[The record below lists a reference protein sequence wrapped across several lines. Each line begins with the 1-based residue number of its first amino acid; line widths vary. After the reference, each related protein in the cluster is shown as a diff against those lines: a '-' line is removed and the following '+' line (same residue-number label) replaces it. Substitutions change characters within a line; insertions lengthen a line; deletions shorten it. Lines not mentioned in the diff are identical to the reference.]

1 VLKWCASLSLKSTI
15 NVLLGLVGQQRLVR
29 IDGGQ
34 SSVEGL
40 LLLGRRRQQGLVLRH
55 ETLLLV

>member
-1 VLKWCASLSLKSTI
+1 M
-15 NVLLGLVGQQRLVR
+15 NVLPGLVGQQRLVR
-29 IDGGQ
+29 SDGGR

-40 LLLGRRRQQGLVLRH
+40 LLLGCRRQQGLVLCQ